1 MLSMMRKQAGSWMIK
16 LVLFAIVVVFVF
28 WGVGSYTNRQANKVA
43 EVNDEVITYT
53 TYQQS
58 YNRMLEQYRRVYGS
72 ALNNEMLQGLNLK
85 EQALNQL
92 IDQVLMSQE
101 AERLNLQIAEK
112 TLDEAVLKIPAFQ
125 NNGVFDERRAN
136 FILAQNGMTSAE
148 FRNSLRQDMLISQL
162 RALVTDGATVSEE
175 EAREWHAWYN
185 AEVNLDYVVFSPE
198 RYEDIEVAEADVDE
212 YYQQHKE
219 RYKTALQVKVTY
231 LHFDPDAYKAG
242 VHVSD
247 EEISQYYYDH
257 PEAFKSEK
265 TVEARHILFKLDADA
280 DAETVASQQK
290 KAMEIYKLATSGQPF
305 DQLAKQHS
313 EGPTR
318 DNGGYLGAFK
328 KDAMVKP
335 FADKAFAM
343 KVGEIS
349 EPVRTRFGWHLI
361 KVEKINPA
369 RTESLQQ
376 ATEGIRRKLVEVKAL
391 EMARLKAES
400 IYDAVYDG
408 DDLAA
413 AAQQHEVPVFQTGFF
428 GSEGPR
434 QKDIGDVPK
443 FAKTA
448 LALKEMDISEVQDF
462 GNGYYLLQVTQRKN
476 PEIPQL
482 EKVAERVK
490 ADTVKARQDDRAKA
504 DAEKCLT
511 ELKGGADIVASA
523 AEFGL
528 KVEETGFFKRNGAIP
543 KIGYE
548 SALSQTAF
556 TLKPDQAL
564 PEDVFKG
571 KEGWYVVRYKD
582 RKLPADEDFEKE
594 KSALMKRLIEQKRQ
608 STFQQ
613 WLADLRANGRIDI
626 KRDAIR

>member
-53 TYQQS
+53 TYHQS
-58 YNRMLEQYRRVYGS
+58 YNRLLDQYRRVYGS

-92 IDQVLMSQE
+92 IDQVLMAQE
-101 AERLNLQIAEK
+101 AERLNLQIVEK

-125 NNGVFDERRAN
+125 NNGIFDEQRAT
-136 FILAQNGMTSAE
+136 FVLAQNGMTTAE

-162 RALVTDGATVSEE
+162 RALVTDGATISEE

-198 RYEDIEVAEADVDE
+198 RYKDIDVTEADVDK

-219 RYKTALQVKVTY
+219 RYKTALQVKVSY
-231 LHFDPDAYKAG
+231 LHFDPNAYKAG
-242 VHVSD
+242 VDVSD
-247 EEISQYYYDH
+247 EKISQYYADH

-290 KAMEIYKLATSGQPF
+290 KAMEIYKLATSGQTF
-305 DQLAKQHS
+305 DQLAKQYS

-328 KDAMVKP
+328 RDAMVKP

-343 KVGEIS
+343 KAGEIS

-369 RTESLQQ
+369 RTESLAQ
-376 ATEGIRRKLVEVKAL
+376 ATEGIRRKLVEAKAL
-391 EMARLKAES
+391 EMARQKAET
-400 IYDAVYDG
+400 IYDNVYDG
-408 DDLAA
+408 DDLAV
-413 AAQQHEVPVFQTGFF
+413 AAQQHDVPVFQTDFF

-434 QKDIGDVPK
+434 QKGIGNVPK
-443 FAKTA
+443 FAEAA
-448 LALKEMDISEVQDF
+448 LALEEMDISEVQDF
-462 GNGYYLLQVTQRKN
+462 GNGYYLLQVTKRKN
-476 PEIPQL
+476 PEIPPL
-482 EKVAERVK
+482 EQVAERVK
-490 ADTVKARQDDRAKA
+490 EDTVKARQDDRAKA
-504 DAEKCLT
+504 DAEKCLA
-511 ELKGGADIVASA
+511 ELKGGAAFVASA
-523 AEFGL
+523 ATFDL
-528 KVEETGFFKRNGAIP
+528 KVAETGFFKRSGDIP

-548 SALSQTAF
+548 SALSQAAF
-556 TLKPDQAL
+556 TLKPDHAL

-571 KEGWYVVRYKD
+571 KQGWYVVRYKD
-582 RKLPADEDFEKE
+582 RKLPADEGFEKE
-594 KSALMKRLIEQKRQ
+594 KSALMKRLLEQKRQ
-608 STFQQ
+608 SAFQQ
-613 WLADLRANGRIDI
+613 WLADLRTNGRIDI
-626 KRDAIR
+626 KQDAIR